1 MHLLL
6 CLDLNVETERDIRRI
21 FSIPLLWL
29 SDTIYKCVCLFWK
42 CIFLA
47 ILFWA
52 KNLMQYSKILFYF
65 IMLRVPLDLNVL
77 ARRDSFPFLRST
89 NESSEKIWKSH
100 MQCHSSIVCFKI
112 IKKYFCETCL
122 GMGPDPSWIR
132 LAHTKFC
139 LISSWGLTWCHEAS
153 HFIKHH
159 YTTYN
164 LWTEKSFLDVHGIIG
179 ERQLAWHHLEQKM

>member
-112 IKKYFCETCL
+112 IKNIFVKPVWE
-122 GMGPDPSWIR
+122 
-132 LAHTKFC
+132 
-139 LISSWGLTWCHEAS
+139 WGLILLGYDLLIQNS
-153 HFIKHH
+153 
-159 YTTYN
+159 
-164 LWTEKSFLDVHGIIG
+164 V
-179 ERQLAWHHLEQKM
+179 